1 MFPGLVTLLM
11 HLLVSVLYILYM
23 KMSIC
28 QAMHRG
34 QGETSLD
41 LNTSQENGIL
51 F

>member
-1 MFPGLVTLLM
+1 MFPGLVTLHLLM
-11 HLLVSVLYILYM
+11 HLLVSVLYM

-28 QAMHRG
+28 QVMHRG
-34 QGETSLD
+34 QGETLLD